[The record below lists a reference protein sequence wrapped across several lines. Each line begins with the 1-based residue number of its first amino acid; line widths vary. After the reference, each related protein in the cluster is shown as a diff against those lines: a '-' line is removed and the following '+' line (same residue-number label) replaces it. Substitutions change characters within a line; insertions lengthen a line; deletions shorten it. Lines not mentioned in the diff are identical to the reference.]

1 MQASQPT
8 SVPTLRRAGAAPR
21 LFASVVGVIA
31 ALSCMVH
38 PGCKAGKKGATFPAP
53 PPGEVSRT
61 QNPAPPGAAR
71 DATPPPPPV
80 ARASTAPAPAPD
92 TPRASESGLEVWWWT
107 IDEGRGDPR
116 SVIASKGEVKPLDE
130 DQARVVTRLGLR
142 IVKDDARLVTLKSE
156 GGEDLAQLTPKQI
169 AGLSAIGLRPVALGY
184 TSIEERLAK
193 YVERPTPLT
202 TDALE
207 SWRRSGLRVLSVPR
221 SELLALQRSL
231 PIKGEA
237 NRESLG
243 ELHEWKPLIVGPAW
257 PDAGAVLL
265 PGGVLELPPGRMRLL
280 ARCFLVPTPSERAM
294 TSRLRVEIVPQHEE
308 SQSNKDRWS
317 LAAGIKARPTLADQ
331 GLLLERLRADFFLDG
346 DEALLLI
353 PQGAGA
359 SQMNASHEALDGA
372 PIAAPA
378 PTLGQALLMGAGDV
392 RAVALDARARA
403 IIVLVPRIP
412 AEMRLLP

>member
-1 MQASQPT
+1 MQARPPI
-8 SVPTLRRAGAAPR
+8 SVPTSDRTSPAPR
-21 LFASVVGVIA
+21 QFASTIGAVVI
-31 ALSCMVH
+31 LSCMLL
-38 PGCKAGKKGATFPAP
+38 PACKAGKKNAAFPAP
-53 PPGEVSRT
+53 PPGEVSRAPT
-61 QNPAPPGAAR
+61 PASPVADR
-71 DATPPPPPV
+71 DATPP
-80 ARASTAPAPAPD
+80 ARAGAVGAMAPVPD

-116 SVIASKGEVKPLDE
+116 SVIVSKGEVKPLDE

-156 GGEDLAQLTPKQI
+156 GGEDLSQLTPKQI
-169 AGLSAIGLRPVALGY
+169 AGLGAIGLRPVALGY

-193 YVERPTPLT
+193 YVERPTPLAPE
-202 TDALE
+202 ALE

-231 PIKGEA
+231 PLKGEA

-243 ELHEWKPLIVGPAW
+243 ELHDWKPLIVGPVW
-257 PDAGAVLL
+257 PDAGAILL

-308 SQSNKDRWS
+308 SRSNKERWS
-317 LAAGIKARPTLADQ
+317 QAAGIKAMPTLADQ

-359 SQMNASHEALDGA
+359 SQMNAGNEALDGA

-378 PTLGQALLMGAGDV
+378 PTLGQALLMGAGDP
-392 RAVALDARARA
+392 RALALDARTRA

-412 AEMRLLP
+412 AELRLLP